1 MKIHAERVR
10 AYLYDIKRNALDLES
25 MLAKNTDEAILKD
38 PVLLKAVKYT
48 LIEIAEA
55 MANALQHVLARGMG
69 KPVSGY
75 IDTLLKAR
83 ENNVIGEGLFASL
96 KPFFEFR
103 NAIVHRY
110 WTMDDALIL
119 KNCRAG
125 TKEFHSFI
133 EAIERFL

>member
-1 MKIHAERVR
+1 MA
-10 AYLYDIKRNALDLES
+10 ALF
-25 MLAKNTDEAILKD
+25 KD

-48 LIEIAEA
+48 LIEIAEV

-103 NAIVHRY
+103 NALVHRY

-119 KNCRAG
+119 WNCRTG
-125 TKEFHSFI
+125 TKAFHVFI

>member
-1 MKIHAERVR
+1 MKVHGERVR

-25 MLAKNTDEAILKD
+25 MIAKNADEAILKD

-55 MANALQHVLARGMG
+55 MANALQHLLARGMG

-83 ENNVIGEGLFASL
+83 ENNVIGEELFSSL

-103 NAIVHRY
+103 NALIHRY

-119 KNCRAG
+119 RNCRAG
-125 TKEFHSFI
+125 VKEFHAFI
-133 EAIERFL
+133 DAIERFL